1 MNLHLPDS
9 EEASTSVP
17 PTFTLALALLGW
29 YLAKRDT
36 QIGARSPQGPGLV
49 PFTHRMGGA
58 FVFFPPF
65 LNVLGALLGL
75 KKKKTKTRCSRSCLP
90 FRNGHRDCDGPGV
103 QSSQG
108 LSGHL
113 EHWAALALQPEW
125 GGSMGGSV
133 QLAQQRRWEG
143 IPRSQLAG
151 GIGGEVTVCT
161 RSRREAEQGI
171 QLRAGTSRV

>member
-36 QIGARSPQGPGLV
+36 QIGARSPLGTGLV

-75 KKKKTKTRCSRSCLP
+75 KKKKQKQDAVGVVCHLEMDTETVMGLGSSPARGYLGTWSTGQPWPCS
-90 FRNGHRDCDGPGV
+90 
-103 QSSQG
+103 
-108 LSGHL
+108 LSG
-113 EHWAALALQPEW
+113 EGA
-125 GGSMGGSV
+125 
-133 QLAQQRRWEG
+133 WE
-143 IPRSQLAG
+143 
-151 GIGGEVTVCT
+151 EVCSSH
-161 RSRREAEQGI
+161 SREDGRAFHEASWQEGWVE
-171 QLRAGTSRV
+171 R